1 MEKSHAYNHF
11 RTQVKPALVSKLE
24 EFRLLGYNEVA
35 ESGLWDF
42 LTRKKWKKAK
52 AEIKLYE
59 IIDDILS
66 VKVSDYLSYT
76 TIETY
81 KNNDFSLDDEDEWK
95 ELLK

>member
-11 RTQVKPALVSKLE
+11 INEVKPALISKLE
-24 EFRLLGYNEVA
+24 EFRLLGYHDVS

-42 LTRKKWKKAK
+42 LTRKKWKKVK
-52 AEIKLYE
+52 EGIRLYE

-66 VKVSDYLSYT
+66 VKVSDYISFT

-81 KNNDFSLDDEDEWK
+81 KNHDFKLDDENEWK